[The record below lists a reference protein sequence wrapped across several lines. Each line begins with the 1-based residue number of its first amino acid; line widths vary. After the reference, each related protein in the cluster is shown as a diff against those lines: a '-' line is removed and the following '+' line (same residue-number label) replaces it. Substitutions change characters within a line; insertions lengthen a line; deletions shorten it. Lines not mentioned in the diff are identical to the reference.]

1 MKHNKVYVFL
11 LSRPIQLSA
20 TIKTMT
26 AYTHGDSEPDALSQ
40 GSYSQRTRW
49 VHERLSALRSTLASQ
64 SLFRFTAPIVFNFR
78 MVFWGVALGDFRR
91 FLLGTGRMPHPVGG
105 DMGVTLCHYR
115 ERGYTRFET
124 IIKYS

>member
-40 GSYSQRTRW
+40 DSYSQRTR
-49 VHERLSALRSTLASQ
+49 
-64 SLFRFTAPIVFNFR
+64 
-78 MVFWGVALGDFRR
+78 
-91 FLLGTGRMPHPVGG
+91 
-105 DMGVTLCHYR
+105 
-115 ERGYTRFET
+115 
-124 IIKYS
+124 